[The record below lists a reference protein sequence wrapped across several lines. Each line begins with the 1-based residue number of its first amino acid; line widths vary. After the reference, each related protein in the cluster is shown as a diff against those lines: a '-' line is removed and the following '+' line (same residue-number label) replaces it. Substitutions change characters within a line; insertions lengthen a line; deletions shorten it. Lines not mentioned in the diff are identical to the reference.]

1 MKHLW
6 ILGSFNGLDGLSGLD
21 TSSNAIVSS
30 VNTADLCGTS
40 GLIRFAGLSPM
51 PPKTSGGPG
60 ARAFEAHGQ
69 DET

>member
-1 MKHLW
+1 MK
-6 ILGSFNGLDGLSGLD
+6 IKKQFRISGSFNGFDGLSGID

-51 PPKTSGGPG
+51 PPKASGGPFG
-60 ARAFEAHGQ
+60 GG
-69 DET
+69 

>member
-1 MKHLW
+1 MTG
-6 ILGSFNGLDGLSGLD
+6 ID